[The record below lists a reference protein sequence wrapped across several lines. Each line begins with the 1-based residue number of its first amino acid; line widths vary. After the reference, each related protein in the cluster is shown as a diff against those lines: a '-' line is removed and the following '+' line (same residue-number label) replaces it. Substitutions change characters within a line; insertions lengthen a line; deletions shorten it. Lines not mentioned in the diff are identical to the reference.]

1 MVIQFFLS
9 CLYFF
14 LPAYLA
20 NMTPPLVWKF
30 NFLAVPVDFG
40 RSFQGK
46 RILGSHKTW
55 RGVVCGLLVG
65 ILATYSQLWLYQFPF
80 IQEISLFD
88 YSQINILLFGSL
100 LSGGAIFGDLLF
112 SFFKR
117 RINFPPG
124 QRWLPFDQTD
134 YVIGAYLFLIP
145 FLVLDI
151 KVWLTLFMAT
161 FFLHIAFNRLG
172 YWLGLHNS
180 KW

>member
-1 MVIQFFLS
+1 MDIQFFLS

-14 LPAYLA
+14 LPAYFT
-20 NMTPPLVWKF
+20 NMTPPLVSKL
-30 NFLAVPVDFG
+30 NFLAIPVDFN

-55 RGVVCGLLVG
+55 RGVVSGLLVG
-65 ILATYSQLWLYQFPF
+65 ISAVYIQLWLYQFSF
-80 IQEISLFD
+80 IKEISLFD
-88 YSQINILLFGSL
+88 YSQINIILFAFLLA
-100 LSGGAIFGDLLF
+100 GGAVFGDLLF

-117 RINFPPG
+117 RIALAPG
-124 QRWLPFDQTD
+124 EKWLPFDQTD

-145 FLVLDI
+145 FLILEL
-151 KVWLTLFMAT
+151 KVWLTIFVAT
-161 FFLHIAFNRLG
+161 FFLHIVFNRMG